1 MHTDKPFESIQDR
14 AYEEVLSPNLY
25 FDKNF
30 EIEAVKILP
39 GEYYVTSRDMAL
51 VTVLGSCVAAC
62 IYDKTQGV
70 GGMNHFMLPDD
81 KRNGSDILSPS
92 TRYGVYAME
101 IMINEL
107 LKMGA
112 RRSNLQA
119 KVFGGGN
126 VLRGFTVN
134 KVGQTNAT
142 FVVEYLRKEGIKIVA
157 QDMLDIYPRKVYY
170 FPRSCRVLV
179 KQLRGVHNDT
189 IIEREQAYSSR
200 IKMADVQGDVE
211 LF

>member
-1 MHTDKPFESIQDR
+1 MHTDKD
-14 AYEEVLSPNLY
+14 YEEVLSPNLY
-25 FDKNF
+25 YDKNF
-30 EIEAVKILP
+30 EIDAVKILP
-39 GEYYVTSRDMAL
+39 GEYYVTARDMAL

-62 IYDKTQGV
+62 IYDKTQGI
-70 GGMNHFMLPDD
+70 GGMNHFMLPD
-81 KRNGSDILSPS
+81 KKKLNSGDILSQS
-92 TRYGVYAME
+92 ARYGTYAME

-112 RRSNLQA
+112 KRSNLEA

-134 KVGQTNAT
+134 KIGHVNAS
-142 FVVEYLRKEGIKIVA
+142 FVIEYLRKDNIKVVA
-157 QDMLDIYPRKVYY
+157 QDLLDIYPRKVYY

-179 KQLRGVHNDT
+179 KQLRTVHNDT
-189 IIEREQAYSSR
+189 IIEREQAYSAR
-200 IKMADVQGDVE
+200 LVVADVQGEVE